1 MPRQS
6 TTDLTVSLR
15 LTIKVICVTL
25 TVSTTKIFIVAKFKS
40 TYIPEKHIK
49 LRPQRRLLLDKACS
63 LNQNNT
69 SATPFFPD
77 ARSSNQ
83 G

>member
-6 TTDLTVSLR
+6 TTDLIVSLR

-25 TVSTTKIFIVAKFKS
+25 DVSTTKFLLLLSLRVL
-40 TYIPEKHIK
+40 TYQKHIK

-69 SATPFFPD
+69 GATPFFPD

-83 G
+83 E